1 MGSSEVV
8 VLYLMRSTDCKFCG
22 NTIIGFEKWK
32 NIRYTALK
40 NMNFEQKEIWTYNPS
55 GLPTTS
61 EGFISF
67 PTAACRTSIYTS
79 ICTDGKSSRTLVIG
93 WEVIPVGKSQV
104 LLVESEIL
112 KEHRIGLKEHRIGL
126 NDRAA
131 RCCRVIVGN
140 CDFKV
145 QAMSQMSLGKYRL
158 LTRQPHII
166 RNGHRSSANTHFK
179 KVGCVAAPHS
189 PKTLVSISRSGC
201 RGAFWILWLAQ

>member
-1 MGSSEVV
+1 MSDLIAVKTRESLLNDGAEVV
-8 VLYLMRSTDCKFCG
+8 VLHLMRSTDCKFCG

-32 NIRYTALK
+32 NIRFTALK

-93 WEVIPVGKSQV
+93 WEIIPVSKSQV

-112 KEHRIGLKEHRIGL
+112 KEHRIGGGPSSPMLPSHRGKL
-126 NDRAA
+126 RL
-131 RCCRVIVGN
+131 R
-140 CDFKV
+140 
-145 QAMSQMSLGKYRL
+145 LGWSDVTDV
-158 LTRQPHII
+158 TRQIQTPYPSASYYKE
-166 RNGHRSSANTHFK
+166 RSPVFGKCTF
-179 KVGCVAAPHS
+179 
-189 PKTLVSISRSGC
+189 
-201 RGAFWILWLAQ
+201 